1 MYSFTKREQIV
12 ILVIASVVV
21 SIFGYKLILA
31 DRISEIKN
39 PKILEIE
46 NKLNETE
53 ALISTDTT
61 EVVEENYIIMVHIS
75 GQVNNPGLLELK
87 NGDRINDAVELSGGL
102 KDEADIDRINL
113 ARKVQDEEKI
123 YIPKIGENLE
133 SIESLDST
141 SNLFSTSSL
150 ETITNTQT
158 NSGKIN
164 INTCTKEALITLPGI
179 GEVTAGK
186 IIAYREE
193 SKFEKIDDIV
203 KVSGIG
209 DKKFAAIKDLISV
222 K

>member
-12 ILVIASVVV
+12 ILLIAFVVI

-31 DRISEIKN
+31 DRINEIKN
-39 PKILEIE
+39 PQILEIE
-46 NKLNETE
+46 NKIEETE
-53 ALISTDTT
+53 ALISAEDS
-61 EVVEENYIIMVHIS
+61 EKEEEDYIIMVHIS
-75 GQVNNPGLLELK
+75 GQVKNPGLLELK
-87 NGDRINDAVELSGGL
+87 NGDRINDAVKLSGGL
-102 KDEADIDRINL
+102 KEEADIDRINL

-133 SIESLDST
+133 AIEMVEST
-141 SNLFSTSSL
+141 NNLFSDASLESITSSGSS
-150 ETITNTQT
+150 
-158 NSGKIN
+158 SGKIN
-164 INTCTKEALITLPGI
+164 INTCTKEALISLPGI

-193 SKFEKIDDIV
+193 TKFEKIEDIV

>member
-12 ILVIASVVV
+12 ILVIAFLVI

-31 DRISEIKN
+31 DKINEIKS

-46 NKLNETE
+46 NKLDETE
-53 ALISTDTT
+53 ALMAAVDSETA
-61 EVVEENYIIMVHIS
+61 EEDYIIMVHIS

-87 NGDRINDAVELSGGL
+87 NGDRINDAAELAGGL
-102 KDEADIDRINL
+102 KEEADIDRINL

-133 SIESLDST
+133 AIETMEST
-141 SNLFSTSSL
+141 NNLFSDASLESITSSG
-150 ETITNTQT
+150 NS
-158 NSGKIN
+158 SGKIN
-164 INTCTKEALITLPGI
+164 INTCTKESLITLPGI

-193 SKFEKIDDIV
+193 SKFQEIEDIV